1 MQQTLN
7 VQNCCLKTAVGYLKP
22 TRCNGDQMPLEIQ
35 DIVEMTENDDE
46 SNGSTEFEDQT
57 FTSDESDTE

>member
-1 MQQTLN
+1 
-7 VQNCCLKTAVGYLKP
+7 
-22 TRCNGDQMPLEIQ
+22 MPLEIQ